1 MIFTMM
7 YTMPLLSPLRR
18 QLRVAGRSLILC
30 HKRDLTMYRKGDS
43 YNNLGYTKLPV
54 TLEKGCVIGMSAII
68 MPGVTV
74 GEGAIVGA
82 GSLVG
87 TNVPAWTIV
96 TGNPAKV
103 VKVISQKEDT
113 LIQPVMEKIS

>member
-1 MIFTMM
+1 
-7 YTMPLLSPLRR
+7 
-18 QLRVAGRSLILC
+18 
-30 HKRDLTMYRKGDS
+30 MYRKGDS

-54 TLEKGCVIGMSAII
+54 TLKKGCVIGMSAII

-82 GSLVG
+82 GSLVVK
-87 TNVPAWTIV
+87 NVPAWTIV